1 MFTPVNAEPRCIET
15 EDVNMPFEIGAPQD
29 PFGDDVSIFI
39 RCEAAC
45 FNLHPLRSSVSIFIR
60 CEAACTL
67 LSVRRT
73 KRMWRLDGQC
83 HHTSGKKQPLKLLLL
98 STTSKTELSQI
109 LRTSAPV
116 RIGSSRD
123 LAGSLDQHNL
133 PGKLRLRQGS
143 LLHYSRQETHLGKGQ
158 RVSGKANGYNSHTRQ
173 KRTTVG
179 HAKAGETLV
188 RGMTRLRC
196 LVDGRKR
203 ILEKSRRRFW
213 IFLMSPDV
221 MMPGLGRT

>member
-1 MFTPVNAEPRCIET
+1 VALQQIYRMGRLSRLMVTKAPPDGVITPVNAEPLCVET
-15 EDVNMPFEIGAPQD
+15 EDVNMPLENAAPQD
-29 PFGDDVSIFI
+29 PFGDD
-39 RCEAAC
+39 
-45 FNLHPLRSSVSIFIR
+45 VSIFIR

-123 LAGSLDQHNL
+123 LADSLDQHNL
-133 PGKLRLRQGS
+133 PGKLRLSARSVAPLFKARNTSGKGPAR
-143 LLHYSRQETHLGKGQ
+143 LRKGQ
-158 RVSGKANGYNSHTRQ
+158 RINSHTRQ

-179 HAKAGETLV
+179 HAKAGDSL
-188 RGMTRLRC
+188 
-196 LVDGRKR
+196 
-203 ILEKSRRRFW
+203 LE
-213 IFLMSPDV
+213 
-221 MMPGLGRT
+221 